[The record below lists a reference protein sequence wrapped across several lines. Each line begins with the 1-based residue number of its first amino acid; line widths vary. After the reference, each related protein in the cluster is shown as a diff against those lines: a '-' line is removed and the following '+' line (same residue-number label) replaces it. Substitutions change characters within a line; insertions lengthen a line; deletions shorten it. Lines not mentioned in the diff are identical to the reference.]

1 MQERT
6 MTEKQIWFNGAL
18 IPWSHAQVHVMTHAL
33 HYGSSVFE
41 GIRAYATPHGPAI
54 FRLGPHIRRLWDSC
68 TIYRM
73 QIPFSPVELTHACKE
88 VIRINNYTNCSLRP
102 LVWRGVGP
110 LGLDGAQNPI
120 ETMVA
125 AFEWGAYFGHD
136 VLQCGVDVMVSSWH
150 RLAANTIPTMAKAG
164 GNYLSSF
171 LIKSEATRNGYV
183 EGIALDV
190 QGNVAEGSGM
200 NLFVVRDGVL
210 YTPPIT
216 NNILPGITRD
226 TVLTIARD
234 LNIEVREQEMQREV
248 LYLADE
254 LFFAGTAAEV
264 TPIRSVDNIVIG
276 SGQCGA
282 LTKAIQTQFFGLF
295 DGSVDDVHDWLE
307 YVSQ

>member
-1 MQERT
+1 MS
-6 MTEKQIWFNGAL
+6 EKQIWFKGKM
-18 IPWSHAQVHVMTHAL
+18 IPWSQATVHVMSHAL

-41 GIRAYATPHGPAI
+41 GIRSYPTPNGPAI

-68 TIYRM
+68 KIYRM
-73 QIPFSPVELTHACKE
+73 EIPFSPAEITQACKD
-88 VIRINNYTNCSLRP
+88 VIKVNGYTNSYLRP
-102 LVWRGVGP
+102 LVWRGEGP
-110 LGLDGAQNPI
+110 LGLDGKNNPI
-120 ETMVA
+120 EAMVA
-125 AFEWGAYFGHD
+125 AVEWGAYLGPEG
-136 VLQCGVDVMVSSWH
+136 LKNGVDVMVSSWN

-171 LIKSEATRNGYV
+171 LIKSEAARNGYA

-226 TVLTIARD
+226 AIMTIARD
-234 LNIEVREQEMQREV
+234 LKIEVREQEMQREV

-264 TPIRSVDNIVIG
+264 TPIRSVDKIVIG
-276 SGQCGA
+276 SGQRGE
-282 LTKAIQTQFFGLF
+282 LTEAIQERFFGLF
-295 DGSVDDVHDWLE
+295 EGKVDDKHNWLD
-307 YVSQ
+307 YI

>member
-1 MQERT
+1 MS
-6 MTEKQIWFNGAL
+6 EKQIWFKGKM
-18 IPWSHAQVHVMTHAL
+18 IPWSQATVHVMSHAL

-41 GIRAYATPHGPAI
+41 GIRSYPTPNGPAI

-68 TIYRM
+68 KIYRM
-73 QIPFSPVELTHACKE
+73 DIPFSPAEITQACKD
-88 VIRINNYTNCSLRP
+88 VIKVNGYTNSYLRP
-102 LVWRGVGP
+102 LVWRGEGP
-110 LGLDGAQNPI
+110 LGLDGKNNPI
-120 ETMVA
+120 EAMVA
-125 AFEWGAYFGHD
+125 AVEWGAYLGPEG
-136 VLQCGVDVMVSSWH
+136 LKNGVDVMVSSWN

-171 LIKSEATRNGYV
+171 LIKSEAARNGYA

-226 TVLTIARD
+226 AIMTIARD
-234 LNIEVREQEMQREV
+234 LKIEVREQEMQREV

-264 TPIRSVDNIVIG
+264 TPIRSVDKIVIG
-276 SGQCGA
+276 SGQRGE
-282 LTKAIQTQFFGLF
+282 LTEAIQERFFGLF
-295 DGSVDDVHDWLE
+295 EGKVDDKHNWLD
-307 YVSQ
+307 YI

>member
-1 MQERT
+1 
-6 MTEKQIWFNGAL
+6 
-18 IPWSHAQVHVMTHAL
+18 
-33 HYGSSVFE
+33 
-41 GIRAYATPHGPAI
+41 
-54 FRLGPHIRRLWDSC
+54 
-68 TIYRM
+68 
-73 QIPFSPVELTHACKE
+73 
-88 VIRINNYTNCSLRP
+88 
-102 LVWRGVGP
+102 
-110 LGLDGAQNPI
+110 
-120 ETMVA
+120 
-125 AFEWGAYFGHD
+125 
-136 VLQCGVDVMVSSWH
+136 
-150 RLAANTIPTMAKAG
+150 
-164 GNYLSSF
+164 
-171 LIKSEATRNGYV
+171 
-183 EGIALDV
+183 
-190 QGNVAEGSGM
+190 
-200 NLFVVRDGVL
+200 VRDGVL

>member
-1 MQERT
+1 
-6 MTEKQIWFNGAL
+6 MTEKQIWFNGTL
-18 IPWSHAQVHVMTHAL
+18 IPWSQAHVHVMTHAL

-41 GIRAYATPHGPAI
+41 GIRAYSTPNGPAI

-68 TIYRM
+68 KIYRM
-73 QIPFSPVELTHACKE
+73 EIPFSPAEITQACKD
-88 VIRINNYTNCSLRP
+88 VIKVNGYTNSYLRP
-102 LVWRGVGP
+102 LVWRGEGP
-110 LGLDGAQNPI
+110 LGLDGKNNPI
-120 ETMVA
+120 EAMVA
-125 AFEWGAYFGHD
+125 AVEWGAYLGPEG
-136 VLQCGVDVMVSSWH
+136 LKNGVDVMVSSWN

-171 LIKSEATRNGYV
+171 LIKSEAARNGYA

-226 TVLTIARD
+226 AIMTIARD
-234 LNIEVREQEMQREV
+234 LKIEVREQEMQREV

-264 TPIRSVDNIVIG
+264 TPIRSVDKIVIG
-276 SGQCGA
+276 SGQRGE
-282 LTKAIQTQFFGLF
+282 LTEAIQERFFGLF
-295 DGSVDDVHDWLE
+295 EGKVDDKHKWLD
-307 YVSQ
+307 YV

>member
-1 MQERT
+1 
-6 MTEKQIWFNGAL
+6 MTEKQIWFNGTL
-18 IPWSHAQVHVMTHAL
+18 IPWSQAHVHVMTHAL

-41 GIRAYATPHGPAI
+41 GIRAYSTPNGPAV

-68 TIYRM
+68 KIYRM
-73 QIPFSPVELTHACKE
+73 EIPFSPAEITQACKD
-88 VIRINNYTNCSLRP
+88 VIKVNGYTNSYLRP
-102 LVWRGVGP
+102 LVWRGEGP
-110 LGLDGAQNPI
+110 LGLDGKNNPI
-120 ETMVA
+120 EAMVA
-125 AFEWGAYFGHD
+125 AVEWGAYLGPEG
-136 VLQCGVDVMVSSWH
+136 LKNGVDVMVSSWN

-171 LIKSEATRNGYV
+171 LIKSEAARNGYA

-226 TVLTIARD
+226 AIMTIARD
-234 LNIEVREQEMQREV
+234 LKIEVREQEMQREV

-264 TPIRSVDNIVIG
+264 TPIRSVDKIVIG
-276 SGQCGA
+276 SGQRGE
-282 LTKAIQTQFFGLF
+282 LTEAIQERFFGLF
-295 DGSVDDVHDWLE
+295 EGKVDDKHKWLD
-307 YVSQ
+307 YV

>member
-1 MQERT
+1 MS
-6 MTEKQIWFNGAL
+6 EKQIWFKGKM
-18 IPWSHAQVHVMTHAL
+18 IPWSQATVHVMSHAL

-41 GIRAYATPHGPAI
+41 GIRSYPTPNGPAI

-68 TIYRM
+68 KIYRM
-73 QIPFSPVELTHACKE
+73 DIPFSPAEITQACKD
-88 VIRINNYTNCSLRP
+88 VIKVNGYTNSYLRP
-102 LVWRGVGP
+102 LVWRGEGP
-110 LGLDGAQNPI
+110 LGLDGKNNPI
-120 ETMVA
+120 EAMVA
-125 AFEWGAYFGHD
+125 AVEWGAYLGPEG
-136 VLQCGVDVMVSSWH
+136 LKNGVDVMVSSWN
-150 RLAANTIPTMAKAG
+150 RLAANTIPSMAKAG

-171 LIKSEATRNGYV
+171 LIKSEAARNGYA

-226 TVLTIARD
+226 AIMTIARD
-234 LNIEVREQEMQREV
+234 LKIEVREQEMQREV

-264 TPIRSVDNIVIG
+264 TPIRSVDKIVIG
-276 SGQCGA
+276 SGQRGE
-282 LTKAIQTQFFGLF
+282 LTEAIQERFFGLF
-295 DGSVDDVHDWLE
+295 EGKVDDKHNWLD
-307 YVSQ
+307 YV